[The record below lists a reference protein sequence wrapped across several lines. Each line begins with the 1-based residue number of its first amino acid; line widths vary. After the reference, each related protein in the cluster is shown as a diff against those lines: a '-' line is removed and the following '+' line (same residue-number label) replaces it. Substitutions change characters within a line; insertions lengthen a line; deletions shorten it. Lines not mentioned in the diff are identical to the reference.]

1 MRKEI
6 NYKKDQYDLQQEN
19 KEYSRIF
26 LRSCQSAK

>member
-19 KEYSRIF
+19 KEYSHIF
-26 LRSCQSAK
+26 MRSC

>member
-6 NYKKDQYDLQQEN
+6 NNKKDQYDLQQEN

-26 LRSCQSAK
+26 MGSF